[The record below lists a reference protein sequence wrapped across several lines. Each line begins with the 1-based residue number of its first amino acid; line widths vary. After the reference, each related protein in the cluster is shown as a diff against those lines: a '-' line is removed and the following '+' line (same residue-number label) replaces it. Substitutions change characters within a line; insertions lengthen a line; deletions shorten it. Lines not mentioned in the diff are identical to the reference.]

1 MPFPGN
7 SLKILF
13 NNTIPGGTTGI
24 YNGDVADKDY
34 NPLGWYS
41 YKIVVKQTEQ
51 EYYNVYLPG
60 VMAAYPNDTLKELG
74 KTSHAALFNDNI
86 NKVPRDLLEV
96 GPEQKQFRSS
106 VVLNGRVQNTATN
119 DVWQNNIQYYPGTFP
134 TLVSVIATD
143 NDLFNGISEVD
154 YVGSAELYNVVSN
167 PLIARINTPSKQLG
181 VTAVITT
188 ATVDTGSLVP
198 ADNKLSISNLN
209 PNSASASAT
218 IPVGTTMSGPGL
230 EDNSVITKFVNGA
243 TSTATIELSK
253 PVVNVLADS
262 ATAVSYTHLT
272 LPTTPYV

>member
-24 YNGDVADKDY
+24 YNGDVADKNY

-41 YKIVVKQTEQ
+41 YKIVVKQIEQ

-119 DVWQNNIQYYPGTFP
+119 DVWQNNIQYYPGTF
-134 TLVSVIATD
+134 L
-143 NDLFNGISEVD
+143 L
-154 YVGSAELYNVVSN
+154 
-167 PLIARINTPSKQLG
+167 
-181 VTAVITT
+181 
-188 ATVDTGSLVP
+188 
-198 ADNKLSISNLN
+198 
-209 PNSASASAT
+209 
-218 IPVGTTMSGPGL
+218 
-230 EDNSVITKFVNGA
+230 
-243 TSTATIELSK
+243 
-253 PVVNVLADS
+253 
-262 ATAVSYTHLT
+262 
-272 LPTTPYV
+272 